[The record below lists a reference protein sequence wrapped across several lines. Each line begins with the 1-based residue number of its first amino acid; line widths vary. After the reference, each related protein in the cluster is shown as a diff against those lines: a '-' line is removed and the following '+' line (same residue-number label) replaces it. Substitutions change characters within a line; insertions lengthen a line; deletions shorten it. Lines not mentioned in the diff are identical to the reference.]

1 MFLLCPGNP
10 YNLDLLGFN
19 VIAVIEGVRPKS
31 SFSALV
37 ILLETLF
44 LKSTNVAA
52 DLGWLH
58 IYGTFHSR
66 RFAFV
71 PIRFLLI
78 GNIASV
84 A

>member
-31 SFSALV
+31 SFSTLV

-44 LKSTNVAA
+44 LKNTKVAA

-58 IYGTFHSR
+58 ICGIFHSG
-66 RFAFV
+66 RFAFIS
-71 PIRFLLI
+71 IRFLLI
-78 GNIASV
+78 GNIALV